1 MVYCRVDLAE
11 GIALRGGVNLDRLQ
25 SLLDKDKENTAVEPL
40 SPYAYSAHSRF
51 LPELSLGNHYV
62 HYIFRR
68 LQCCLQRYRYC
79 YQYLHGV
86 FLYSIK
92 LLEIKKNQKRDL
104 LYLCV

>member
-68 LQCCLQRYRYC
+68 RQLCLQRYRYC
-79 YQYLHGV
+79 Y
-86 FLYSIK
+86 
-92 LLEIKKNQKRDL
+92 
-104 LYLCV
+104 